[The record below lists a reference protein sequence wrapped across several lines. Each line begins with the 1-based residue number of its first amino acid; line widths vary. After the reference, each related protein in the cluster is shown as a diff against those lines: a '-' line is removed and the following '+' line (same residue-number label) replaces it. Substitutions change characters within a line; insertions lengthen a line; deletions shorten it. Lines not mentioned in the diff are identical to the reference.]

1 MKFKF
6 VSRNPYR
13 DLARN
18 LRRIVVSTVSD
29 SEKAE
34 SFRKL
39 HEVLKPLLKENTRF
53 LNNQSA
59 FSSRCQHWNQR
70 SSYTSQPVKNPKNPW
85 LVLKREFQRAV
96 NTQDNSLLAR
106 SVSCSLAWFYADPH
120 IQYWVTE

>member
-18 LRRIVVSTVSD
+18 LRRITVSKTSD
-29 SEKAE
+29 DEKAN
-34 SFRKL
+34 SLRKL
-39 HEVLKPLLKENTRF
+39 NEMLKPLLKENTRF

-70 SSYTSQPVKNPKNPW
+70 QAYVSQPVKNPNNPW
-85 LVLKREFQRAV
+85 LTLKREFQSAV
-96 NTQDNSLLAR
+96 NTQDNQGLAKA
-106 SVSCSLAWFYADPH
+106 VSCSLAWFYANPH
-120 IQYWVTE
+120 ISYWVTE

>member
-18 LRRIVVSTVSD
+18 LRRITVSKTSD
-29 SEKAE
+29 DEKAN
-34 SFRKL
+34 SLRKL
-39 HEVLKPLLKENTRF
+39 NEMLKPLLKENTRF

-70 SSYTSQPVKNPKNPW
+70 QAYVSQPVKNLKNPW
-85 LVLKREFQRAV
+85 LTLKREFQNAV
-96 NTQDNSLLAR
+96 NTQDNQGLAKA
-106 SVSCSLAWFYADPH
+106 VSCSLAWFYANPH
-120 IQYWVTE
+120 ISYWVTE

>member
-18 LRRIVVSTVSD
+18 LRRIAVSNAED

-34 SFRKL
+34 AFRKL

-70 SSYTSQPVKNPKNPW
+70 SSYTSQPVKNLNNPW

-106 SVSCSLAWFYADPH
+106 SVSCSLAWFYADPY